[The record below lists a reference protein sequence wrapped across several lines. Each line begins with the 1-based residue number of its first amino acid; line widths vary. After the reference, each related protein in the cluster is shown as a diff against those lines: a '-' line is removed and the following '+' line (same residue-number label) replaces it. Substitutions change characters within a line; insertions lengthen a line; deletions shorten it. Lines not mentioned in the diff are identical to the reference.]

1 MDYRW
6 TTQVIAG
13 LCRTTAGLRWNT
25 AGRYRMSSEHC
36 QTLPDV
42 AGILPDFTEKEP
54 DVCRKV
60 AEPSPLAT
68 ELSFLFIYI
77 FYY

>member
-13 LCRTTAGLRWNT
+13 LCRTTAELRWNT
-25 AGRYRMSSEHC
+25 AGRYRTSSEHC

-60 AEPSPLAT
+60 VGPSPLAT
-68 ELSFLFIYI
+68 GLSFLFIYI
-77 FYY
+77 YYY